1 MTTPKTTGYVMLC
14 AGGTGGHIF
23 PAQALAQELRRRGVP
38 IGLITDRRGAA
49 YATVFGAAN
58 ISVIAAR
65 NPSGGLRAK
74 LAAAF
79 ALAWGTLQSLLIL
92 GRNRPA
98 IIVGF
103 GGYPALPGLLA
114 AVILRIPTVIHEQ
127 NAVLGRVN
135 RLLAKYV
142 HAIAAS
148 VDGLSGLGGA
158 DPAKIT
164 VTGNPVR
171 AEIASCHAIP
181 YTAPT
186 DDDAVNIVVFG
197 GSQGA
202 QIFSDMVPA
211 ALASLPLAVQR
222 RVRIL
227 QQCREENL
235 AAVKEQY
242 ARTAIAAELH
252 SFIRDMPAA
261 LASADLVIA
270 RSGATT
276 ISELTVAGRP
286 SILVPYPHHADQQQ
300 LENARQLVQAGAAW
314 LLEESTMTPAA
325 LAKLLQKLFRH
336 PEQLE
341 AAAAAARMLGRP
353 NAAEALADMVMRR
366 VPADAR
372 PDMLCPDGDPA
383 GNVMERAVI

>member
-1 MTTPKTTGYVMLC
+1 MRTPKPSGYVMLC

-49 YATVFGAAN
+49 YATVFGAASL
-58 ISVIAAR
+58 SVIAAR
-65 NPSGGLRAK
+65 NPSGRLRAK
-74 LAAAF
+74 LAAVF
-79 ALAWGTLQSLLIL
+79 ALSWGTLQSLLIL
-92 GRNRPA
+92 ARSRPA

-114 AVILRIPTVIHEQ
+114 AIILRIPTVIHEQ

-135 RLLAKYV
+135 RLLAKRV
-142 HAIAAS
+142 QAIAAS

-171 AEIASCHAIP
+171 AEIASCHTVP

-186 DDDAVNIVVFG
+186 DDDTINIVIFG

-202 QIFSDMVPA
+202 RIFSDMVPA
-211 ALASLPLAVQR
+211 ALASLPLAVRR
-222 RVRIL
+222 RVRVL
-227 QQCREENL
+227 QQCRAESLE
-235 AAVKEQY
+235 AVKKQY
-242 ARTAIAAELH
+242 AHTAIDAELH

-261 LASADLVIA
+261 LSSANLVIA

-276 ISELTVAGRP
+276 ISELMVAGRP

-300 LENARQLVQAGAAW
+300 LANARQLVQAGAAW
-314 LLEESTMTPAA
+314 LMEENSMTPAA
-325 LAKLLQKLFRH
+325 LAKLLQKLLRH
-336 PEQLE
+336 PERL
-341 AAAAAARMLGRP
+341 AAAAGAARRLGRP
-353 NAAEALADMVMRR
+353 NAAEALADLVMSR
-366 VPADAR
+366 VPANAR
-372 PDMLCPDGDPA
+372 PKLARPGIDPA
-383 GNVMERAVI
+383 GNVMERVII